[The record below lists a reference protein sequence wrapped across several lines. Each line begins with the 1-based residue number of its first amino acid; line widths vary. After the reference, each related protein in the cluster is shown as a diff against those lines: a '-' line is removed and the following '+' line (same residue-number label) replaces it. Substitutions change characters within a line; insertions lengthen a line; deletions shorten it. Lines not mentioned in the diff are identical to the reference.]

1 MRNAI
6 KILVLFCICTA
17 TTCRKKEDSEN
28 CHYAIEFS
36 NNFEKN
42 LRVRPSM
49 YVYNIPNS
57 CGIRTLSYIYNT
69 ATDDMYLVRRGEQ
82 NNRKATEAGGC
93 VESLFAEHYAD
104 TLNIYIFDAE
114 VIENTPWET
123 VVRDYLV
130 LKRYDLSLSDLQRL
144 NWQVTYPPTEAM
156 KDIQQWP
163 EYGSD

>member
-17 TTCRKKEDSEN
+17 TTCRKKEDSAN
-28 CHYAIEFS
+28 CHSAIKFS
-36 NNFEKN
+36 NNFEKD
-42 LRVRPSM
+42 LRVRANVCVRDIPS
-49 YVYNIPNS
+49 S
-57 CGIRTLSYIYNT
+57 CGIKALSYT
-69 ATDDMYLVRRGEQ
+69 AVGEMYLVKRGEQ
-82 NNRKATEAGGC
+82 NNRKATEIRGC
-93 VESLFAEHYAD
+93 TESLFELEHYSD
-104 TLNIYIFDAE
+104 THSIYIFDAE